1 MQSITIDRSK
11 RLKEEP
17 QFGHNRWHPDIPPI
31 VEVDPG
37 EEVLLETRDASDSQ
51 IQPTMTEAD
60 MVGLDAKVA
69 HPPHRPGLRQRRRTR
84 RPPRNRVR

>member
-1 MQSITIDRSK
+1 MKSITIDRSK

-37 EEVLLETRDASDSQ
+37 E
-51 IQPTMTEAD
+51 
-60 MVGLDAKVA
+60 
-69 HPPHRPGLRQRRRTR
+69 
-84 RPPRNRVR
+84 